1 MSKLF
6 SNISIHF
13 KAPSSSEVFCWGV
26 WFRGCPF
33 WLGAKCSG
41 ESLQYSYLF
50 PTIFLFIFSLVWQV
64 SDRLESE
71 VKSLIKVALFFPL
84 KLQSSSFIEP
94 SDLLDADNIWSQFPP
109 YSAGAWQQLALRLV
123 PMIEGVTDSK
133 AKQSCPCECPLEAD
147 CELIWLSLMEN
158 TNPSSFL
165 YLHSYDT
172 RKVLLHK
179 IL

>member
-1 MSKLF
+1 M
-6 SNISIHF
+6 
-13 KAPSSSEVFCWGV
+13 

-33 WLGAKCSG
+33 WLGAECSG

-50 PTIFLFIFSLVWQV
+50 SIYLPFLFFLSMAGKWQV
-64 SDRLESE
+64 RIRSKEPNQGCF
-71 VKSLIKVALFFPL
+71 FFPL

-109 YSAGAWQQLALRLV
+109 NSAGAWQQLALRLV

-133 AKQSCPCECPLEAD
+133 AKQSCPCECSLEAD
-147 CELIWLSLMEN
+147 CELIWFPLMEN

-172 RKVLLHK
+172 CKVLLHK